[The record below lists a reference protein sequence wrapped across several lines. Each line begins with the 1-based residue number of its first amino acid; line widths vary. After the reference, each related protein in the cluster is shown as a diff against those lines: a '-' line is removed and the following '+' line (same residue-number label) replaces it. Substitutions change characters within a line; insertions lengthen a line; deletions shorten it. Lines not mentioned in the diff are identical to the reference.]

1 MIPVM
6 TEHDEHRTSLVQA
19 TASTRHAEPLTE
31 CTARSRTRRADGVKE
46 VKMRS
51 LRPRNVKLWKATQSH
66 GKGAGL
72 ESEIRVLDTHRH
84 LRQVMG
90 TKQ

>member
-31 CTARSRTRRADGVKE
+31 CTARSRMRRADGVKE

-51 LRPRNVKLWKATQSH
+51 LRPRSVKLWSH